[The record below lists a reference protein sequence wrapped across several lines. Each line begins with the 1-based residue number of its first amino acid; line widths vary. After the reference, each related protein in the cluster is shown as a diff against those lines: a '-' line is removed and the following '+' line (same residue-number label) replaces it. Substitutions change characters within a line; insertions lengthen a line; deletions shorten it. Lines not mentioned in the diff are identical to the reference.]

1 MVKRKQSPPRLPL
14 DFTKLVASRR
24 ANRVA
29 AYRHMEGNND
39 HFYNIQHAVAVEND
53 FNERQRVAEKLRLG
67 AVPAH
72 VTHRVV
78 DALVVRAQGIAAVNM
93 EADRQAKIK
102 AAADAAEAA
111 RIAKI
116 KAQRQYEMTGM
127 AQSDRPAQAS
137 SSDSYLDGRT
147 LASLLFY
154 PSAKQEKKSMNR
166 RDLIPFETRLW
177 RLITPQE
184 LAARQNLYAARAAP
198 ELIKSGNAKLRAL
211 YE

>member
-29 AYRHMEGNND
+29 AYKHMEGNND

-78 DALVVRAQGIAAVNM
+78 DALVARAQGIAAVNM

-102 AAADAAEAA
+102 AAAEAAKAARKAAEEATKEAA
-111 RIAKI
+111 KVAKV
-116 KAQRQYEMTGM
+116 KADKEANRDFAADYKAFNALVYIPSPQQQANQQMTFINVVKK
-127 AQSDRPAQAS
+127 
-137 SSDSYLDGRT
+137 T
-147 LASLLFY
+147 L
-154 PSAKQEKKSMNR
+154 
-166 RDLIPFETRLW
+166 T
-177 RLITPQE
+177 E
-184 LAARQNLYAARAAP
+184 LEARARSTMAASREFP
-198 ELIKSGNAKLRAL
+198 DAVESGNAKLRAI

>member
-14 DFTKLVASRR
+14 DFTKLIASRR

-29 AYRHMEGNND
+29 AYKHMEGNND
-39 HFYNIQHAVAVEND
+39 HFYNIQHAVAVENN

-102 AAADAAEAA
+102 AAAEAA
-111 RIAKI
+111 KEAAKEAAV
-116 KAQRQYEMTGM
+116 KA
-127 AQSDRPAQAS
+127 AKAAKAAVDKDAAS
-137 SSDSYLDGRT
+137 SSSSGSSESGEELY
-147 LASLLFY
+147 Y
-154 PSAKQEKKSMNR
+154 PSSIKHDAYARKSSMTFESVVKKVLSDGEQQVR
-166 RDLIPFETRLW
+166 FT
-177 RLITPQE
+177 
-184 LAARQNLYAARAAP
+184 QNLADLFPDAV
-198 ELIKSGNAKLRAL
+198 KSGNAKLRAI

>member
-29 AYRHMEGNND
+29 AYKHMEGNND

-78 DALVVRAQGIAAVNM
+78 DALVVRAQGIAAANI

-102 AAADAAEAA
+102 AAAKAAKAAKEAAEEATKEAA
-111 RIAKI
+111 RVAKV
-116 KAQRQYEMTGM
+116 KADKEANRKASADYDAYVALVYIPSQQQQAAQQMTFNNVVKKTLTKDEISARNTM
-127 AQSDRPAQAS
+127 AAS
-137 SSDSYLDGRT
+137 REFPD
-147 LASLLFY
+147 AV
-154 PSAKQEKKSMNR
+154 
-166 RDLIPFETRLW
+166 
-177 RLITPQE
+177 
-184 LAARQNLYAARAAP
+184 
-198 ELIKSGNAKLRAL
+198 KSGNAKLRAI

>member
-29 AYRHMEGNND
+29 AYKHMEGNND

-72 VTHRVV
+72 ITHRVV
-78 DALVVRAQGIAAVNM
+78 DALVARAQGIAATNI

-102 AAADAAEAA
+102 AAADAAKKVAKEAA
-111 RIAKI
+111 KEAK
-116 KAQRQYEMTGM
+116 KVAKEAAKVKAAKDAEAAKDVVEETYYPTSMKQGAYAQRSKMTFENVVLKVL
-127 AQSDRPAQAS
+127 S
-137 SSDSYLDGRT
+137 LDEREARHDKT
-147 LASLLFY
+147 TSVRFPSLVV
-154 PSAKQEKKSMNR
+154 
-166 RDLIPFETRLW
+166 
-177 RLITPQE
+177 
-184 LAARQNLYAARAAP
+184 
-198 ELIKSGNAKLRAL
+198 SGNAKLRAI

>member
-1 MVKRKQSPPRLPL
+1 MMKRKQSPLRLPL

-29 AYRHMEGNND
+29 AYKHMEGNND
-39 HFYNIQHAVAVEND
+39 HFYNIQHAVAVENN

-78 DALVVRAQGIAAVNM
+78 DALVARAQGIAATNI

-102 AAADAAEAA
+102 AAADAAKKVAKEAA
-111 RIAKI
+111 EAAAEVAKAAKDAKGA
-116 KAQRQYEMTGM
+116 KA
-127 AQSDRPAQAS
+127 AKDVAAS
-137 SSDSYLDGRT
+137 SSGPPVEETYYPISMKQDSYARTSKMTFEDVVLKVLSLDEREARHDKT
-147 LASLLFY
+147 TSVRFPSLVV
-154 PSAKQEKKSMNR
+154 
-166 RDLIPFETRLW
+166 
-177 RLITPQE
+177 
-184 LAARQNLYAARAAP
+184 
-198 ELIKSGNAKLRAL
+198 SGNAKLRAI

>member
-14 DFTKLVASRR
+14 DFTKLIASRR

-29 AYRHMEGNND
+29 AYKHMEGNND

-102 AAADAAEAA
+102 AAAEAAKEAAKEAAAKAAKAAKAAEAKDA
-111 RIAKI
+111 
-116 KAQRQYEMTGM
+116 
-127 AQSDRPAQAS
+127 AS
-137 SSDSYLDGRT
+137 SSSSGSSESEEELY
-147 LASLLFY
+147 Y
-154 PSAKQEKKSMNR
+154 PSSIKHDAYAKKSSM
-166 RDLIPFETRLW
+166 PFDSVVKKALSDGEQQVRH
-177 RLITPQE
+177 
-184 LAARQNLYAARAAP
+184 NLVTARAFPDAV
-198 ELIKSGNAKLRAL
+198 KSGNAKLRAI

>member
-29 AYRHMEGNND
+29 AYKHMEGNND

-72 VTHRVV
+72 ITHRVV
-78 DALVVRAQGIAAVNM
+78 DALVARAQGIAATNI

-102 AAADAAEAA
+102 AAADAAKKVAKEAA
-111 RIAKI
+111 KEAK
-116 KAQRQYEMTGM
+116 KV
-127 AQSDRPAQAS
+127 
-137 SSDSYLDGRT
+137 
-147 LASLLFY
+147 
-154 PSAKQEKKSMNR
+154 AKE
-166 RDLIPFETRLW
+166 
-177 RLITPQE
+177 
-184 LAARQNLYAARAAP
+184 AAKVKDAEAARAAKDAEAKDAVEETYYP
-198 ELIKSGNAKLRAL
+198 TSMKQRSYANMSKMKFEDVVQKALSLDEQEARHDKTISVRSPSLVVSGNAKLRAI

>member
-1 MVKRKQSPPRLPL
+1 MKRKQSPPRLPL

-29 AYRHMEGNND
+29 AYKHMEGNND

-78 DALVVRAQGIAAVNM
+78 DALVARAQGIAAVNI
-93 EADRQAKIK
+93 EAARQAKIK
-102 AAADAAEAA
+102 ATAEAAKVAAKEAARKADKKAAKEAAEALKGGKKTVEGVA
-111 RIAKI
+111 RVDAV
-116 KAQRQYEMTGM
+116 Y
-127 AQSDRPAQAS
+127 
-137 SSDSYLDGRT
+137 
-147 LASLLFY
+147 Y
-154 PSAKQEKKSMNR
+154 PSLIKQNKYATTSKMTFENVVNKT
-166 RDLIPFETRLW
+166 LILDEREVRHDQT
-177 RLITPQE
+177 I
-184 LAARQNLYAARAAP
+184 AARYPSLV
-198 ELIKSGNAKLRAL
+198 ESGNAKLRAI

>member
-29 AYRHMEGNND
+29 AYKHMEGNND

-72 VTHRVV
+72 ITHRVV
-78 DALVVRAQGIAAVNM
+78 DALVARAQGIAATNI

-102 AAADAAEAA
+102 AAADAAKKVAKEAA
-111 RIAKI
+111 KEAKKVAKEAA
-116 KAQRQYEMTGM
+116 KAAKDAAAAKAANDAKAKDAVEETYYPTSMKQISYAKRSKMTFEDVVLKVL
-127 AQSDRPAQAS
+127 S
-137 SSDSYLDGRT
+137 LDEREARHDKT
-147 LASLLFY
+147 ISVRFPSLVV
-154 PSAKQEKKSMNR
+154 
-166 RDLIPFETRLW
+166 
-177 RLITPQE
+177 
-184 LAARQNLYAARAAP
+184 
-198 ELIKSGNAKLRAL
+198 SGNAKLRAI